1 MNFKRVLLVNP
12 PYSGNRVRV
21 VFSAG
26 LGYIAEY
33 LTQAG
38 VAITVLD
45 MSLGYSYRDLR
56 KKVLSDAP
64 DLIAFSIM
72 TYHYQETYRL
82 VRKIKKDFPN
92 IPIAA
97 GGPHISLF
105 REEVLQACDGLD
117 YGIVLEGEETMA
129 ELCQGKP
136 PAGIKGLIF
145 RAQGRVIYN
154 GDRPF
159 IKDLDQVPFP
169 RYAAFE
175 LERSLNRE
183 VNALPLIS
191 SRGCPFDCIYCP
203 VKCSIG
209 ENFRTRSPES
219 IMTELSY
226 WYERGWR
233 RFSFG
238 DDNFTLIRE
247 RVQRFCELV
256 KASNLTGL
264 KLSCDNGIRADR
276 VDRDLLCLMKE
287 AGFYRIA
294 LGVEAGNDK
303 VLKML
308 KKRES
313 IVTIKAR
320 IQEAAE
326 LGYEV
331 DLFFLVGS
339 PGETMADLEDSFK
352 IAMESPVNCV
362 YFYNIIPF
370 PHTELFDWIGQ
381 NGKLLADPAEYLN
394 TYPVYEAQPLFETK
408 EMPYQ
413 QRKKALRRAFR
424 IMSLTTQRS
433 WSRRLA
439 KLGWLGKIL
448 AYLYTRNF
456 VQNIVLRHKF
466 FNNLLYRIAK
476 KAVAAS

>member
-1 MNFKRVLLVNP
+1 MKYQKVLLVNP

-38 VAITVLD
+38 VTTTVLD
-45 MSLGYSYRDLR
+45 MSLGYRYAAL
-56 KKVLSDAP
+56 KKKIIAEVP
-64 DLIAFSIM
+64 DLIGFSLM
-72 TYHYQETYRL
+72 TYRYREAYDL
-82 VRKIKKDFPN
+82 IKKVKKDFPG
-92 IPIAA
+92 ILITA
-97 GGPHISLF
+97 GGPHVSLF
-105 REEVLQACDGLD
+105 REDVLQDCAELD
-117 YGIVLEGEETMA
+117 YGIVLEGEDTMA
-129 ELCQGKP
+129 ELCQGKSP
-136 PAGIKGLIF
+136 DGIKGLIF
-145 RAQGRVIYN
+145 RDRGRVIYN

-169 RYAAFE
+169 RYTAFE
-175 LERSLNRE
+175 LERSLDRE
-183 VNALPLIS
+183 VNALPIIS

-209 ENFRTRSPES
+209 DNFRTRSPENM
-219 IMTELSY
+219 IMELSY

-238 DDNFTLIRE
+238 DDNFTLVRE

-256 KASNLTGL
+256 KGSGLTGI
-264 KLSCDNGIRADR
+264 KLSCDNGVRADR
-276 VDRDLLCLMKE
+276 IDRELLSLMKE

-294 LGVEAGNDK
+294 IGVEAGNDK

-313 IVTIKAR
+313 IAVIKSR
-320 IQEAAE
+320 IQEAIE
-326 LGYEV
+326 LGFEV

-339 PGETMADLEDSFK
+339 PGETMADLEDSFRLALEQP
-352 IAMESPVNCV
+352 INCA

-370 PHTELFDWIGQ
+370 PHTELYDWIKK
-381 NGKLLADPAEYLN
+381 NGKLLAEPADYLN
-394 TYPVYEAQPLFETK
+394 SYPVYEARPLFETR

-413 QRKKALRRAFR
+413 QRKKALRRAFSITR
-424 IMSLTTQRS
+424 MTTQRS

-439 KLGWLGKIL
+439 RLGWLGKVL
-448 AYLYTRNF
+448 AYLYTRSF
-456 VQNIVLRHKF
+456 VQDVLLRQKVFSNI
-466 FNNLLYRIAK
+466 LYRIAK
-476 KAVAAS
+476 KAVIVS

>member
-1 MNFKRVLLVNP
+1 
-12 PYSGNRVRV
+12 
-21 VFSAG
+21 
-26 LGYIAEY
+26 
-33 LTQAG
+33 
-38 VAITVLD
+38 
-45 MSLGYSYRDLR
+45 
-56 KKVLSDAP
+56 
-64 DLIAFSIM
+64 
-72 TYHYQETYRL
+72 
-82 VRKIKKDFPN
+82 
-92 IPIAA
+92 
-97 GGPHISLF
+97 
-105 REEVLQACDGLD
+105 
-117 YGIVLEGEETMA
+117 
-129 ELCQGKP
+129 
-136 PAGIKGLIF
+136 
-145 RAQGRVIYN
+145 
-154 GDRPF
+154 
-159 IKDLDQVPFP
+159 
-169 RYAAFE
+169 
-175 LERSLNRE
+175 LNRE
-183 VNALPLIS
+183 VNALPIIS

-209 ENFRTRSPES
+209 DNFRARSPES
-219 IMTELSY
+219 IMTDLSY

-247 RVQRFCELV
+247 RVQRFCELA
-256 KASNLTGL
+256 KASNLPGL

-276 VDRDLLCLMKE
+276 VDRDLLRLMKE

-308 KKRES
+308 KKKES
-313 IVTIKAR
+313 IATIKAR

-339 PGETMADLEDSFK
+339 PGETMADLEDSFR
-352 IAMESPVNCV
+352 IALESPINCA

-370 PHTELFDWIGQ
+370 PHTELYDWIKQ

-394 TYPVYEAQPLFETK
+394 NYPIYEARPLFETK
-408 EMPYQ
+408 EMPQ
-413 QRKKALRRAFR
+413 AQRKRALRRAFR

-448 AYLYTRNF
+448 AYLYTRGF
-456 VQNIVLRHKF
+456 VQNIILRHKF

-476 KAVAAS
+476 KAVAVS